1 VRPAPSRRPA
11 PKPTP
16 LAGGAKR
23 KRQPVRITGVTMV
36 VLGVLIL
43 AYGTVTLVWQ
53 DPWTAWQTARAQK
66 RAKVQ
71 YDKIVK
77 DFRKSAAAQTK
88 VATRDWL
95 HRQAA
100 LFNLH
105 TPEGSPVGRLSIPKI
120 GIHFTIVQGTEE
132 TTLQKG
138 PAHYVETPLPGA
150 KGKWTVGIAG
160 HRTTYLAPFRHI
172 DQLSPGDKVYIS
184 MPYARFTYVV
194 EKTRIVD
201 ATNQTVLAADS
212 AITDRKPYNRLALT
226 ACHPPFSAA
235 QRIIVY
241 SRLMYYKINR
251 GHA

>member
-1 VRPAPSRRPA
+1 
-11 PKPTP
+11 
-16 LAGGAKR
+16 
-23 KRQPVRITGVTMV
+23 

-71 YDKIVK
+71 YQKIVK
-77 DFRKSAAAQTK
+77 DFRKSAATQTK

-100 LFNLH
+100 LFNLN
-105 TPEGSPVGRLSIPKI
+105 TPEGQPVGRLSIPKI
-120 GIHFTIVQGTEE
+120 GIHFTIVQGTDEP
-132 TTLQKG
+132 TLQKG

-172 DQLSPGDKVYIS
+172 DQLDPGDKVYIS
-184 MPYARFTYVV
+184 MPYARFYYSV
-194 EKTRIVD
+194 EKTKIVPAAD
-201 ATNQTVLAADS
+201 QSALAADNN
-212 AITDRKPYNRLALT
+212 ITSRKAYNRLALT

-235 QRIIVY
+235 ERIIVY
-241 SRLMYYKINR
+241 AKLMHYKIN
-251 GHA
+251 GAHS